1 MGWFKKLFGKKSGDF
16 LEGGGGV
23 ETYTEAD
30 AVLAVRQLAFEIC
43 VQRIA
48 AAISKCEFRTY
59 ERGKETRGELYY
71 LLNVRPNPNQNATE
85 FWNKLIH
92 KLYYKSEALIVQPKP
107 GCFFV
112 ADSFTADDAELKDR
126 TYSDISI
133 GKITLK
139 KTFKASDCFHFKL
152 RNKRVKTLL
161 DSTLSLQESLLSSA
175 ASNYKKS
182 NAFKMFLKLDRSR
195 QNTPDFES
203 RFNQIVNKD
212 MKAFMSDKN
221 AVMTLYDGMN
231 IDPLPSIGKSTD
243 TRDIKALI
251 DDTLEITSKAFLMPV
266 NIATGEVTDTSKAVD
281 DFLTFCLDNVVE
293 LIEDE
298 LNAKGFRS
306 EDYLKGDHIKVNTQ
320 RIKHIDVLEMAG
332 AVDKL
337 ISSGVF
343 SINDIRLILNEEP
356 LDEWW
361 ADLHFITKN
370 YTPVAGYLKQL
381 EQAAEDGSET
391 GKGGESDER
400 EGDEYE
406 ESEWYEDA

>member
-1 MGWFKKLFGKKSGDF
+1 MGWFKNLFGRKQKDF
-16 LEGGGGV
+16 LDGEKAV
-23 ETYTEAD
+23 ETYTEAE

-59 ERGKETRGELYY
+59 ENSKETKGELYY

-92 KLYYKSEALIVQPKP
+92 KLYYNCEALIVQPKP
-107 GCFFV
+107 GCFFI
-112 ADSFTADDAELKDR
+112 ADSFTSDDAELKDR

-133 GKITLK
+133 GNIKLK
-139 KTFKASDCFHFKL
+139 KSFKSSDCFHFKL
-152 RNKRVKTLL
+152 RNKRIKTLL

-203 RFNQIVNKD
+203 RFNQIINKD

-221 AVMTLYDGMN
+221 AVMTLYDGMSM
-231 IDPLPSIGKSTD
+231 DALPSIGKTTD

-281 DFLTFCLDNVVE
+281 DFLTFCLDHVVE

-298 LNAKGFRS
+298 LNAKGFTAA
-306 EDYLKGDHIKVNTQ
+306 DYLAGSHIKINTQ

-337 ISSGVF
+337 ISSGTF
-343 SINDIRLILNEEP
+343 SINEIRAILNEEP
-356 LDEWW
+356 IDEWW
-361 ADLHFITKN
+361 ANIHFITKN
-370 YTPVAGYLKQL
+370 YTPVDGYLETL
-381 EQAAEDGSET
+381 SEESNAESEAQ
-391 GKGGESDER
+391 KGGEDHE
-400 EGDEYE
+400 DYE
-406 ESEWYEDA
+406 KSGYPDADG

>member
-1 MGWFKKLFGKKSGDF
+1 MGWFKNLFGKKQKDF
-16 LEGGGGV
+16 LDGEKAV
-23 ETYTEAD
+23 ETYTEAE

-59 ERGKETRGELYY
+59 KSGKEMKGELYY

-92 KLYYKSEALIVQPKP
+92 KLYYNHEALIVQPKP

-112 ADSFTADDAELKDR
+112 ADSFTSDDAELKDR
-126 TYSDISI
+126 TYSGINI
-133 GKITLK
+133 GNIQLK
-139 KTFKASDCFHFKL
+139 KSFKSSDCFHFKL
-152 RNKRVKTLL
+152 RNKRIKALL
-161 DSTLSLQESLLSSA
+161 DTTLSLQESLLSSA

-203 RFNQIVNKD
+203 RFNQIINKD
-212 MKAFMSDKN
+212 MQAFMSDKN
-221 AVMTLYDGMN
+221 AVMTLYDGMSM
-231 IDPLPSIGKSTD
+231 DALPNIGKAAD

-281 DFLTFCLDNVVE
+281 DFLTFCLDHVVE

-298 LNAKGFRS
+298 LNAKGFS
-306 EDYLKGDHIKVNTQ
+306 AIDYLKGDHIKINTQ

-343 SINDIRLILNEEP
+343 SINDIRIILNEEP
-356 LDEWW
+356 LDVWW
-361 ADLHFITKN
+361 ANIHFITKN
-370 YTPVAGYLKQL
+370 YTPVEGYLKEL
-381 EQAAEDGSET
+381 S
-391 GKGGESDER
+391 KESDAER
-400 EGDEYE
+400 R
-406 ESEWYEDA
+406 

>member
-1 MGWFKKLFGKKSGDF
+1 MGWLKNLFGRKEKGF
-16 LEGGGGV
+16 LDESYGT
-23 ETYTEAD
+23 ETYGD
-30 AVLAVRQLAFEIC
+30 AESVVAVRQLAFEIC

-59 ERGKETRGELYY
+59 EHGKETKAELYY

-92 KLYYKSEALIVQPKP
+92 KLYYDSEALIVQPKR

-112 ADSFTADDAELKDR
+112 ADSFTVDGSELKDR
-126 TYSDISI
+126 IYSSVSI
-133 GKITLK
+133 GNIQLK
-139 KTFKASDCFHFKL
+139 KSYKASDCFHFKL
-152 RNKRVKTLL
+152 RNKRIKALLNTTLA
-161 DSTLSLQESLLSSA
+161 LQEGLLSSA
-175 ASNYKKS
+175 TSKYKKD

-195 QNTPDFES
+195 QNTPDFEK
-203 RFNQIVNKD
+203 RFNQIINKD

-221 AVMTLYDGMN
+221 AVMTLYDGMAM
-231 IDPLPSIGKSTD
+231 DPMQTTGKTAD

-281 DFLTFCLDNVVE
+281 DFLTFCLDHVVE

-298 LNAKGFRS
+298 LNAKGFTAA
-306 EDYLKGDHIKVNTQ
+306 DYLAGSHIKINTQ

-337 ISSGVF
+337 ISSGTF
-343 SINDIRLILNEEP
+343 SINEIRAILNEEP
-356 LDEWW
+356 IDEWW
-361 ADLHFITKN
+361 ANIHFITKN
-370 YTPVAGYLKQL
+370 YTPVDGYLETL
-381 EQAAEDGSET
+381 SEESNAESEAQ
-391 GKGGESDER
+391 KGGEDHE
-400 EGDEYE
+400 DYE
-406 ESEWYEDA
+406 KSGYPDADG